1 MKAISPYITILQNN
15 IFFRLYKHYIIDS
28 ILIIKTHGVR
38 ELFKRRGKKF
48 VLVIFTYYLIRD
60 SIIYILI
67 PYCVARGLL

>member
-1 MKAISPYITILQNN
+1 MKALSPYINILQNN
-15 IFFRLYKHYIIDS
+15 IFFKLYKHYIIDS
-28 ILIIKTHGVR
+28 ILIVKAHGVR

-60 SIIYILI
+60 SILYILI